1 MGNLWL
7 SRRRLLFTAG
17 AGALGVTVLGSCSSQ
32 SSAPPTPAESSAP
45 PTPAE
50 SPEPP
55 VPAASGAVAGDWRR
69 VNMSYVAA
77 YIAVRNGEAAIVD
90 LGTAGSE
97 SAIEEGLKAAGA
109 GWRSVRHILLTHLHD
124 DHVGGLAEIAPH
136 VKATIYAG
144 AGDLASIISPKPLK
158 PLAEG
163 DEVFGMRIIDTPGHT
178 LGHISVFEPATG
190 VLVAGDALRTSG
202 GLDGSD
208 PQYTADESKAND
220 SVRKLAAMDIKAIL
234 PGHGEPLTA
243 GASKALKE
251 LAASLP
257 A

>member
-1 MGNLWL
+1 MGNLRL
-7 SRRRLLFTAG
+7 SRRRLLITAG

-32 SSAPPTPAESSAP
+32 PSARPTPAGSP
-45 PTPAE
+45 P
-50 SPEPP
+50 PP

-77 YIAVRNGEAAIVD
+77 YILIRNGEAAIVD

-97 SAIEEGLKAAGA
+97 SAIQDGLKAAGA
-109 GWRSVRHILLTHLHD
+109 GWQSVRHIVLTHLHD

-136 VKATIYAG
+136 VKATIYTG

-158 PLAEG
+158 PLADG

-202 GLDGSD
+202 GLQSSD
-208 PQYTADESKAND
+208 PQYTADETKASA
-220 SVRKLAAMDIKAIL
+220 SVRKLATMDIKAIL

-243 GASKALKE
+243 GAATALKE
-251 LAASLP
+251 LAARLH

>member
-1 MGNLWL
+1 MVMGDLWL

-17 AGALGVTVLGSCSSQ
+17 AGVLGVTVLGSCSSQ
-32 SSAPPTPAESSAP
+32 SPARPA
-45 PTPAE
+45 PAE

-55 VPAASGAVAGDWRR
+55 VPAASGAVAGGWRR

-77 YIAVRNGEAAIVD
+77 YILIRNGEAAIVD
-90 LGTAGSE
+90 LGTPGSE
-97 SAIEEGLKAAGA
+97 SAIQDGLKAAGA
-109 GWRSVRHILLTHLHD
+109 GWQTVKHIVLTHLHE

-144 AGDLASIISPKPLK
+144 AGDLASINSPKPLK
-158 PLAEG
+158 PLTEG

-190 VLVAGDALRTSG
+190 VLVAGDALRTSS
-202 GLDGSD
+202 GLNGSD
-208 PQYTADESKAND
+208 PQYTADETKAND
-220 SVRKLAAMDIKAIL
+220 SVRKLAAMNIKAIL
-234 PGHGEPLTA
+234 PGHGEPLIA
-243 GASKALKE
+243 GAAKALKE

>member
-1 MGNLWL
+1 MGMGDLL
-7 SRRRLLFTAG
+7 FSRRRLLFTAG
-17 AGALGVTVLGSCSSQ
+17 AGALGVTVLGSCSSR
-32 SSAPPTPAESSAP
+32 SNAPPTPPESA
-45 PTPAE
+45 
-50 SPEPP
+50 EPP

-69 VNMSYVAA
+69 VDMSYVAA
-77 YIAVRNGEAAIVD
+77 YILVRKGEVAIVD
-90 LGTAGSE
+90 LGLPGSE
-97 SAIEEGLKAAGA
+97 PAIEEGLKAAGA
-109 GWRSVRHILLTHLHD
+109 GWASVKHIVLTHLHD

-144 AGDLASIISPKPLK
+144 AGDLASIISPKPLT

-190 VLVAGDALRTSG
+190 ILVAGDALRTSG
-202 GLDGSD
+202 GLVGSD
-208 PQYTADESKAND
+208 PQFTADETKANG
-220 SVRKLAAMDIKAIL
+220 SVRKLATMDIKAIL

>member
-1 MGNLWL
+1 MGMGDLVF

-17 AGALGVTVLGSCSSQ
+17 AGALGVTVLGSCSSR
-32 SSAPPTPAESSAP
+32 SSAP

-69 VNMSYVAA
+69 VDMSYVAA
-77 YIAVRNGEAAIVD
+77 YILVRKGEAAIVD
-90 LGTAGSE
+90 LGLAGSE

-109 GWRSVRHILLTHLHD
+109 GWRSVKHIVLTHLHD

-144 AGDLASIISPKPLK
+144 AGDLYSIISPKPLK

-190 VLVAGDALRTSG
+190 VLVAGDALRTSN
-202 GLDGSD
+202 GLEGSD
-208 PQYTADESKAND
+208 PQFTADESKANA
-220 SVRKLAAMDIKAIL
+220 SVRKLAAMDIKAVL
-234 PGHGEPLTA
+234 PGHGVPLTA
-243 GASKALKE
+243 GAATALKK

>member
-1 MGNLWL
+1 MGDLWL

-32 SSAPPTPAESSAP
+32 SSAPPA
-45 PTPAE
+45 PAE
-50 SPEPP
+50 SPERP

-77 YIAVRNGEAAIVD
+77 YILVRKGEAAIVD

-109 GWRSVRHILLTHLHD
+109 GWQSVQHIVLTHLHD

-144 AGDLASIISPKPLK
+144 VGDLASIISPKPLK

-163 DEVFGMRIIDTPGHT
+163 DEVFGMRVIDTPGHT

-190 VLVAGDALRTSG
+190 VLVAGDALRTSS
-202 GLDGSD
+202 GLAGSD
-208 PQYTADESKAND
+208 PEFTADETKAND

-243 GASKALKE
+243 GAATALKQ